1 MYATADV
8 RQLRPARGE
17 EPARPK
23 KRRDMSKEDD
33 RKLIDRLD
41 ALCDRW
47 KAGEKTRV
55 ARDKRGM
62 RLFRGDDLL
71 DGLTTGSKLSID
83 SQTPLSLF
91 EQVTSDVL
99 RGIPE
104 PELEATNPDED
115 EAARVAQGAI
125 RTNWRETR
133 MLEKTQNAYIL
144 SGFTRQLAFYHYW
157 RHEMH
162 NGIGD
167 VDKRLIP
174 GHRLIFDDRHS
185 YVQDMEFIGFEE
197 EMSRAKLIT
206 LFPDKA
212 EEIEIAG
219 DSASDRVGNVSTDPL
234 KPSNNNPTGASA
246 VDRLVTQNSTLTPP
260 FSPVTSITTASGKRG
275 GKRDP
280 LSENVKV
287 RFLWTFDPTPVR
299 EKRPVLDPKTK
310 RPQHQLVRDADGKPE
325 MDDEGFEVMETPAGP
340 QYVPKMSPK
349 YEMLMED
356 VIVHKYKH
364 RRHSAYIVQDS
375 ILLWDVS
382 WEGPVPLSILRDR
395 YPAYGFDAPG
405 TALRL
410 CSLNMSRNVLWT
422 IIFQRLKKSLAGT
435 WIASANSG
443 LKRNTLVNDIG
454 AVFMVQG
461 DVNAAVKE
469 FPVNPLDAAYFSLLD
484 KLENE
489 MTQLLG
495 VTPMMRGQAVG
506 RADSP
511 QTYEQVADQSGGPT
525 LARAKLVDYF
535 IHDATVIDLWFMQ
548 NHYTHEHIVEFE
560 EEDGFPGWTEASAL
574 MIRGKFAVRVDTGA
588 TLGRSKERDRQEATE
603 GAQAGFYALPM
614 LGRMGHF
621 RNWRQ
626 GLKQKGA
633 IMSKGPQYQWLL
645 GAAGAPPA
653 TQALNNRQALG
664 KRSHHKPGGK

>member
-1 MYATADV
+1 VHATLGTT
-8 RQLRPARGE
+8 LRPKPGD

-23 KRRDMSKEDD
+23 KRREMSKEDD
-33 RKLIDRLD
+33 VRLIERLD
-41 ALCDRW
+41 LLCDRW
-47 KAGEKTRV
+47 SANEKSRT

-62 RLFRGDDLL
+62 RLFRGDDLI
-71 DGLTTGSKLSID
+71 DGITSQKLTIN
-83 SQTPLSLF
+83 SQTPLALF
-91 EQVTSDVL
+91 EQVTADVL

-125 RTNWRETR
+125 RTNWRYTR
-133 MLEKTQNAYIL
+133 MLEKIQNGYIL
-144 SGFTRQLAFYHYW
+144 SGFTRQLGYYHYW

-162 NGIGD
+162 QGIGD
-167 VDKRLIP
+167 VDRRLIP

-197 EMSRAKLIT
+197 EISRAKLIT

-212 EEIEIAG
+212 EEIEAASEAAG
-219 DSASDRVGNVSTDPL
+219 DRVANVTVDPL
-234 KPSNNNPTGASA
+234 KPSNGGGVMGSTV

-260 FSPVTSITTASGKRG
+260 FTPVTSIRSASGKRG
-275 GKRDP
+275 KGDP

-287 RFLWTFDPTPVR
+287 RFLWTFDPTPTR
-299 EKRPVLDPKTK
+299 EKRPVLDPKTN
-310 RPQHQLVRDADGKPE
+310 RPKHQLVRDEDGKPQ
-325 MDDEGFEVMETPAGP
+325 MDDEGFEVIDTPAGP

-349 YEMLMED
+349 FEMVMED
-356 VIVHKYKH
+356 VIVHLYKH
-364 RRHSAYIVQDS
+364 RRHTAYIVQDGVK
-375 ILLWDVS
+375 LWDVS
-382 WEGPVPLSILRDR
+382 WEGPVPISILRDR

-410 CSLNMSRNVLWT
+410 ATLAVSRDVLWT

-435 WIASANSG
+435 WIASSSSG

-454 AVFMVQG
+454 SLFTVNG

-484 KLENE
+484 KLEAE
-489 MTQLLG
+489 EQQLLG

-535 IHDATVIDLWFMQ
+535 VQDATTIDLWFMQ

-560 EEDGFPGWTEASAL
+560 QEDGFPGWTEASAL

-621 RNWRQ
+621 RNWRE

-633 IMSKGPQYQWLL
+633 IMAKGPAYAWLL
-645 GAAGAPPA
+645 GASGAPPA
-653 TQALNNRQALG
+653 TQAMNNRQALG